1 MALTESA
8 QLDQQQNF
16 YNLGYT
22 STESAQGTCSS
33 NGLAPVVFS
42 TVKGQTQLLT
52 RSTSFFFEKY
62 LAPNSNFTCH
72 NNFRE
77 IFPDSRVP
85 KN

>member
-1 MALTESA
+1 MKYDRSATQQIFAYVWMALTESA

-42 TVKGQTQLLT
+42 TVKGQTQLFT
-52 RSTSFFFEKY
+52 RSTSFFFRKI
-62 LAPNSNFTCH
+62 PGT
-72 NNFRE
+72 
-77 IFPDSRVP
+77 
-85 KN
+85 